1 MGEGRARFCFGW
13 TRARCQDQDKGV
25 SDPGREPETRERW
38 AELFDQLDL
47 NKDGKVDIN
56 ELRIGLAARGLLRSD
71 AEEVRGIVMMG
82 VFSIDVYPLNYSL
95 HGTLI
100 VCVFVCS
107 WLSK

>member
-82 VFSIDVYPLNYSL
+82 VFPIDMCIP
-95 HGTLI
+95 
-100 VCVFVCS
+100 
-107 WLSK
+107 